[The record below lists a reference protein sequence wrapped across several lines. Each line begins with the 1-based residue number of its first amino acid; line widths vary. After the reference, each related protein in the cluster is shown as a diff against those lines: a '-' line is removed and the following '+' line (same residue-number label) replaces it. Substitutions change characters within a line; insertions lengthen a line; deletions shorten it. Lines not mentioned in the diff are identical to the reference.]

1 MKKALE
7 VMFILAGTAGVAVA
21 GFSPVPEIDA
31 SAGVAAVTLLTG
43 GILVLRG
50 RRKAN

>member
-1 MKKALE
+1 MKKIVEIA
-7 VMFILAGTAGVAVA
+7 FILAGTAGVAVA

-43 GILVLRG
+43 GMLVLRG
-50 RRKAN
+50 RRRS